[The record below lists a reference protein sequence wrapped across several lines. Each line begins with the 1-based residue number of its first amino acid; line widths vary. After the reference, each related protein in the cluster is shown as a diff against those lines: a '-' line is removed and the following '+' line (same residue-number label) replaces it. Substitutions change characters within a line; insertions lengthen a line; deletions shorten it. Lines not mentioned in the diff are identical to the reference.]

1 MKEKFQKIYSNKDIY
16 YLNIIEEFE
25 AKNIPF
31 ILINYLIA
39 DDNPGDL
46 DVLINENNFKE
57 IELILK
63 NNDFNYYT
71 NFNTNQFLFNKYVP
85 NIGFIQFHL
94 YIGLGYMG
102 KQIFHNIPKFSFPN
116 DTLILSF
123 YIFMIESFYRNN
135 YKKYIYN
142 KYLEKIPFLQLQ
154 KFVTLNYPDTFDV
167 IEYANTF
174 YNNPLK
180 VSKIKHHLILLNT
193 NKFFLLKYHSKRF
206 YKIFKRIGNKDDFY
220 VLFLGPD
227 GSGKTTLLNNIN
239 SISSKGGYFPIN
251 KYFGLRTSLV
261 HKTLFFLSKVFK
273 SKGVKEVELKKNK
286 PINDKI
292 SSNNFANFIKIVAYW
307 IEYNLRFFFELK
319 FKPKSAKTI
328 YLIDRSFTDLL
339 FYYPNKLTEILFMKY
354 SFQPNN
360 VIVMSGNATTL
371 YSRKQEYTLET
382 INKHLKFYNKL
393 ELIYKNNKIS
403 SLALD
408 SALLDKKQCV
418 YNSLNFFLRND

>member
-123 YIFMIESFYRNN
+123 Y
-135 YKKYIYN
+135 
-142 KYLEKIPFLQLQ
+142 
-154 KFVTLNYPDTFDV
+154 
-167 IEYANTF
+167 
-174 YNNPLK
+174 
-180 VSKIKHHLILLNT
+180 
-193 NKFFLLKYHSKRF
+193 
-206 YKIFKRIGNKDDFY
+206 
-220 VLFLGPD
+220 
-227 GSGKTTLLNNIN
+227 
-239 SISSKGGYFPIN
+239 
-251 KYFGLRTSLV
+251 
-261 HKTLFFLSKVFK
+261 
-273 SKGVKEVELKKNK
+273 
-286 PINDKI
+286 
-292 SSNNFANFIKIVAYW
+292 
-307 IEYNLRFFFELK
+307 
-319 FKPKSAKTI
+319 
-328 YLIDRSFTDLL
+328 
-339 FYYPNKLTEILFMKY
+339 
-354 SFQPNN
+354 N
-360 VIVMSGNATTL
+360 VN
-371 YSRKQEYTLET
+371 
-382 INKHLKFYNKL
+382 
-393 ELIYKNNKIS
+393 
-403 SLALD
+403 
-408 SALLDKKQCV
+408 
-418 YNSLNFFLRND
+418 